1 MKYTQVV
8 ILCEDLQQ
16 SVFARTFLI
25 ECGVEPN
32 RIRVA
37 PLPKQGA
44 GESFVKREYPNEV
57 KRFRQRAH
65 RMHIGLIVMIDADNR
80 SVQDHFLELDQA
92 LREKGLTPR
101 EPDVRKLARNRHQP
115 LAAHAPESLKL
126 ACSELPRLFPEDA

>member
-92 LREKGLTPR
+92 LRDEASCKLH
-101 EPDVRKLARNRHQP
+101 VRKLARNRHQP